1 MIYDSNNPLSDEE
14 LDKLGNEDFDSFL
27 KYLDSK
33 AEYLKGFTK
42 PLGQYHTKR
51 FAAMDAQSRGEDIT
65 NDLIEKAGKIG
76 KEGDEK
82 RTQSIIDKMSEMDLD
97 KPDLKVKNHKTNRS
111 QWFE

>member
-1 MIYDSNNPLSDEE
+1 MIYDPTNPLSDEE
-14 LDKLGNEDFDSFL
+14 LHLIGEENFDKFL

-42 PLGQYHTKR
+42 PLGSYETKR

-65 NDLIEKAGKIG
+65 NEVLKKASKIG
-76 KEGDEK
+76 KEGDDK

-97 KPDLKVKNHKTNRS
+97 KPDLKVKNHKTNRG
-111 QWFE
+111 QWLE

>member
-42 PLGQYHTKR
+42 PLGSYETKR

-65 NDLIEKAGKIG
+65 NDLIEKASKIG
-76 KEGDEK
+76 KVGDES
-82 RTQSIIDKMSEMDLD
+82 RTKAIIDKMNEKGFDE
-97 KPDLKVKNHKTNRS
+97 PDLGVKNHKTNRG

>member
-1 MIYDSNNPLSDEE
+1 MIYDPTNPLSDEE

-42 PLGQYHTKR
+42 PLGSYETKR

-65 NDLIEKAGKIG
+65 NEVLKKASKIG
-76 KEGDEK
+76 KEGDDK

-97 KPDLKVKNHKTNRS
+97 KPDLKVKNHKTNRG
-111 QWFE
+111 QWLE